1 MSKKRKNIKNLEEYS
16 TPIQEDLLTIVDF
29 SEEQQGENKKIKLS
43 TYSSSLQPNDASS
56 IITGTLDNN
65 RLSSNVTTLGRGV
78 NSSNSPV
85 LLTASS
91 KYPAIN
97 GEKIENINIAN
108 VTNLSTNINLEENIS
123 NKVTV
128 INDNSDISYPSEG
141 AVKTY
146 VDNVFANKEPNL
158 PLYPTDGKF
167 YIFGRVSGGQG
178 WIENTKSFWG
188 LGNVQNTDTT
198 NPSNITSGTLN
209 GGRISPETP
218 RRIKNTLFLD
228 DLYFYYRFNSAFGN
242 YGSNFNKITLK
253 GQSQIKKIIYFSVDT
268 TNQRFIS
275 IDHGITNNDTCK
287 YHAGGSASASVP
299 SFTTI
304 TGMSNGVAY
313 KVTVIDKDTFE
324 LYTIVPLGQTPV
336 KIVPTTTGAY
346 NQFLDFNYLSGTPMT
361 LEGYTSFYLSYTTSS
376 YTNPTVTENTVQFE
390 LEHNANGSSSLLPR
404 PGDTFYIHTSVQGPN
419 GIVSLTTGAN
429 VNLILSHEDKTIA
442 VGASSTFTF
451 PGNYPNG
458 IQATNNGR
466 RHRTYK
472 VSCIEATSSLTT
484 YVLHGNIN
492 NAAV

>member
-16 TPIQEDLLTIVDF
+16 TAKQEDLLTIVDF
-29 SEEQQGENKKIKLS
+29 SEEEQGENKKIKVS
-43 TYSSSLQPNDASS
+43 TYNSSLQPNDASS
-56 IITGTLDNN
+56 ITTGTVDNN
-65 RLSSNVTTLGRGV
+65 RLSSNVTKLGRGI

-97 GEKIENINIAN
+97 GENITNLNIAK
-108 VTNLSTNINLEENIS
+108 VTDLTTNIDSKENIS

-128 INDNSDISYPSEG
+128 INDDSDTSYPSEG

-167 YIFGRVSGGQG
+167 YIFGVVSGGKG
-178 WIENTKSFWG
+178 WIENTKSLWG
-188 LGNVQNTDTT
+188 LGNVPNVNTTDA
-198 NPSNITSGTLN
+198 SNISSGTLS

-253 GQSQIKKIIYFSVDT
+253 GQSQIKKIVYFSVDT

-287 YHAGGSASASVP
+287 YHAGGIAPAGSPTFNA
-299 SFTTI
+299 I
-304 TGMSNGVAY
+304 TGMTNGAIY
-313 KVTVIDKDTFE
+313 RVTVIDKDTFE
-324 LYTIVPLGQTPV
+324 LYTIGQTPV
-336 KIVPTTTGAY
+336 KIVPTTTGEY
-346 NQFLDFNYLSGTPMT
+346 NQFLDFNYSPGTSMT

-376 YTNPTVTENTVQFE
+376 HTNPSITENAVQFE
-390 LEHNANGSSSLLPR
+390 LEHNANSSSSLLPR
-404 PGDTFYIHTSVQGPN
+404 RGDTFYIHTSVQGPN
-419 GIVSLTTGAN
+419 GIVSFTTGAN
-429 VNLILSHEDKTIA
+429 VNLILSHEDETLT
-442 VGASSTFTF
+442 VGASSSITL
-451 PGNYPNG
+451 PGT
-458 IQATNNGR
+458 IEATNNAR

-472 VSCIEATSSLTT
+472 VSCIETTSSLTT

-492 NAAV
+492 NARIPLPL

>member
-16 TPIQEDLLTIVDF
+16 TVKQEDLLTIVDF
-29 SEEQQGENKKIKLS
+29 SEEEQGENKKIKLS

-56 IITGTLDNN
+56 ITTGTLDNN
-65 RLSSNVTTLGRGV
+65 RLSSNVTKLGRGV

-97 GEKIENINIAN
+97 GEKIENINIAK
-108 VTNLSTNINLEENIS
+108 VTNLSTNIDSKENIS

-128 INDNSDISYPSEG
+128 INDNSNTSYPSEG

-167 YIFGRVSGGQG
+167 YIFGGVSGGKG

-188 LGNVQNTDTT
+188 LGNVPNVDTT
-198 NPSNITSGTLN
+198 DASNISSGTLN
-209 GGRISPETP
+209 GERISPETP

-228 DLYFYYRFNSAFGN
+228 DLYFYYRFDSDYGD

-275 IDHGITNNDTCK
+275 IDHGITNNNTCK
-287 YHAGGSASASVP
+287 YHAGGIAPAGSP
-299 SFTTI
+299 TFNII
-304 TGMSNGVAY
+304 TGMTDGAAY
-313 KVTVIDKDTFE
+313 RVTVIDKDTFE
-324 LYTIVPLGQTPV
+324 LYTIVPFGQTPV

-361 LEGYTSFYLSYTTSS
+361 LEGYTSFYLSYTTSTYS
-376 YTNPTVTENTVQFE
+376 GSTVNAVQFE

-419 GIVSLTTGAN
+419 GVVSFATGAS
-429 VNLILSHEDKTIA
+429 VNLILSHEGQTIT
-442 VGASSTFTF
+442 VGASSSITL
-451 PGNYPNG
+451 PGT

-492 NAAV
+492 NAAVT